1 MLALLENPTGLE
13 AFVGT
18 RARSGSLTCWEWE
31 SVFLSLR
38 CTHPDGSESHP
49 CPGQGCF
56 SETSDLGRC
65 PTLRWRAPSARW
77 STDALIN
84 SSTHRD
90 AVEGLLHLTPQ
101 NQEHLL
107 NPHIRLLGFDHFFQ
121 CQDRRHDAVLGLKVH
136 RPDQFVPS
144 HLLVR

>member
-13 AFVGT
+13 AFVGK

-56 SETSDLGRC
+56 SETKR
-65 PTLRWRAPSARW
+65 PTSGVAQGYDGLRLQRGG
-77 STDALIN
+77 DALIIPAP
-84 SSTHRD
+84 T
-90 AVEGLLHLTPQ
+90 AMQ
-101 NQEHLL
+101 
-107 NPHIRLLGFDHFFQ
+107 
-121 CQDRRHDAVLGLKVH
+121 LKGCFTSLPKT
-136 RPDQFVPS
+136 RNTY
-144 HLLVR
+144 